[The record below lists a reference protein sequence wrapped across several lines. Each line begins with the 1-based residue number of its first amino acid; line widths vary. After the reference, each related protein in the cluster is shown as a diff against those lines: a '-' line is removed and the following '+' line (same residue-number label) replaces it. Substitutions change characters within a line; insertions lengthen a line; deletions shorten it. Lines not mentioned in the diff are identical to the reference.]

1 MLQKKWKLEPLV
13 PGYLVLVLKL
23 IPVIHRCSIANIER
37 VELDFFVTQQLYAMY
52 RIVKQTEKSYLPSE
66 FMKSHTYHP
75 NLYICPYP
83 ASGTFLM
90 KKNFTG
96 SLLVQYKQH
105 R

>member
-66 FMKSHTYHP
+66 FIYMSLPCQWNIFNEKEFYRFAP
-75 NLYICPYP
+75 
-83 ASGTFLM
+83 GT
-90 KKNFTG
+90 
-96 SLLVQYKQH
+96 V
-105 R
+105 